1 MDPVLISLVS
11 ALTALVASIIGPF
24 VTIRV
29 AKRQITASV
38 VSANRHKWISELRD
52 MVAELIALMTA
63 VVVIRSRFKGTWDR
77 GLGVLEAN
85 PALVD
90 KVERITLVQW
100 KIRLLL
106 NPAEPPSVE
115 LHRRIQDTLKALQ
128 QDSWDEAALMEG
140 IESITRLTQD
150 ILKQEWQ
157 RVKAGT

>member
-11 ALTALVASIIGPF
+11 ALTALVASVIGPF
-24 VTIRV
+24 VTVGV
-29 AKRQITASV
+29 AKRQIQASV

-52 MVAELIALMTA
+52 MVAELVSLMTA
-63 VVVIRSRFKGTWDR
+63 VVVVRSRYKGPWNR
-77 GLGVLEAN
+77 GLGVLEEN
-85 PALVD
+85 PELID

-106 NPAEPPSVE
+106 NPAEAPSLE
-115 LHRRIQDTLKALQ
+115 LHQRIWDTFKALQ
-128 QDSWDEAALMEG
+128 QESWDEAALMEG

-150 ILKQEWQ
+150 ILKHEWQ